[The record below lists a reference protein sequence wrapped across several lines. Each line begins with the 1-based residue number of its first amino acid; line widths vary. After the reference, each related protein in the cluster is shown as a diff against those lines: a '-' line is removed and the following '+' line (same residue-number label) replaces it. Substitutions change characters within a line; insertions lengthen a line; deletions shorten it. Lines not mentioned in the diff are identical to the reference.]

1 MNDDEGAERARR
13 ARANIGESA
22 LERGAAPSVMRA
34 SRFICAAASG
44 VESLLQEASGR
55 VCERLTPEVASSL
68 TSSGYAVIDG
78 LYGSRF
84 CSTLRSEVR
93 SFFPSRGLSS
103 DTSRGLDSSLA
114 PQRLHHSERV
124 TLR

>member
-1 MNDDEGAERARR
+1 MNDDEGAERRSEAR
-13 ARANIGESA
+13 ARTREY
-22 LERGAAPSVMRA
+22 RPSNAVLRLLMRA

-84 CSTLRSEVR
+84 CATLRSEVR
-93 SFFPSRGLSS
+93 SFFPR
-103 DTSRGLDSSLA
+103 
-114 PQRLHHSERV
+114 QRTAL
-124 TLR
+124 